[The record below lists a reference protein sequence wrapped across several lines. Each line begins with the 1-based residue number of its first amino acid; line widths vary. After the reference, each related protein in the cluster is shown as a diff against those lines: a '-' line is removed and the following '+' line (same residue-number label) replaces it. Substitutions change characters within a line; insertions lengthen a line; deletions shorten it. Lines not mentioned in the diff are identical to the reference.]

1 MKNQILEA
9 VLGIILVAVSFLML
23 YVFLLITHN

>member
-1 MKNQILEA
+1 MKNQFLEA
-9 VLGIILVAVSFLML
+9 VLGIILVAVSFMML

>member
-1 MKNQILEA
+1 MKNQFLEA

-23 YVFLLITHN
+23 YVVLLITHE